1 VALRNRYFHIPEH
14 FLEFYK
20 AQSEPGE
27 RGELVQGRKGSVYPT
42 HLAGNDT
49 IVLSRNHFRAL
60 QRRIFR
66 FYKFWKPEI
75 WLRQKIKDLE
85 SEVLYASSWIEER
98 VFETEDVVLIA
109 HYFFLFQRRL

>member
-1 VALRNRYFHIPEH
+1 MLHPIALLLCI
-14 FLEFYK
+14 LEYK

-49 IVLSRNHFRAL
+49 MVLSRNHFCAL
-60 QRRIFR
+60 QRRIFWL
-66 FYKFWKPEI
+66 YKFRKSEI
-75 WLRQKIKDLE
+75 WLRRKIKDLE
-85 SEVLYASSWIEER
+85 SEVLYASSWIEEC

-109 HYFFLFQRRL
+109 YYFFLF